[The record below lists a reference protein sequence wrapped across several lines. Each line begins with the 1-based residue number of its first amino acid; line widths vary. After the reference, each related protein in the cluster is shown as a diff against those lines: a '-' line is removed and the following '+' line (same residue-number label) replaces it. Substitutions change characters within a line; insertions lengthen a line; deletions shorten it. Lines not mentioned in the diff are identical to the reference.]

1 MKYKRYI
8 ISLCLGLLMALPA
21 LAQNKTQ
28 QGTVVDENGEPVI
41 GATVKVE
48 GTKDATVTDLDGNYK
63 LDVPKNGKVII
74 SYIGYKDM
82 VTTGG
87 RVQLEEDNSTLEE
100 VVVVGYGTQKKAHL
114 TGSVATVPVDEIQ
127 DLAAGGLA
135 STLGGLVNGLGV
147 SGGDARPGENARLSI
162 RDTNSLSDVGST
174 AQEPL
179 FVIDGYIY
187 PNDVKVGNSSQNL
200 GAEAFNNLDPSEVE
214 SISVLKDA
222 SAAVYGAR
230 AANGVILVTTK
241 KGKMGKPSIS
251 YSGQFGFTDEVA
263 RPKML
268 SSYDYGR
275 LYNAI
280 TAADPTNTSLNKK
293 TALFQADELE
303 AMKALNYDLLDK
315 YWETGSTMRHSVNVS
330 GASDNVSYFGGISYF
345 DQDGNLGK
353 LDYNRW
359 NYRAGIDVK
368 ISKWLS
374 ANLTVSGDYGK
385 KNKPMLK
392 VGGTSDEKDYN
403 LMLTRPRYI
412 PEEVNGYY
420 IPTYG
425 PSNGAR
431 VQNQNYSF
439 RVLQDNGDY
448 TRTMTS
454 NTSINAGLNYDFGWS
469 NILKGLKLSF
479 AYSKSINTDK
489 NNQYGS
495 SYTLYQMTRRY
506 GSGEHMYTPTAGDDS
521 TFDYL
526 NFANFNALTLNNG
539 DILSRQMIRTDNYQM
554 NFTVQYARDFGL
566 HHVNGLFSIERSE
579 AESELTYASKTK
591 PLEFTTG
598 QDNSVKDGS
607 EEDAQFRRSESGTM
621 SYIGRINYA
630 YANRYLLEFLLRS
643 DASTKFSKKYGW
655 GTFPAVSAGWVVSE
669 EPWFQNSNSLKWIDF
684 LKIRASYGLT
694 GRDNLAPWQWMQ
706 VYATDANKG
715 TVFGEGLGNDSGS
728 RITINKNNSAVN
740 VMVHWDKSYKFN
752 AGFDMQVLHSRLNI
766 GFDYYY
772 ERNREMLMNLKEDVP
787 GTVGSQSASTNIGEM
802 DNWGWELSLTW
813 RDKIGKDFKYRIGI
827 NTGMSDNKVKVMDWP
842 TEYLYRQMTPGSRT
856 DLGLWG
862 LQCIGMFR
870 SFQDIEEYFAQ
881 YNITSYLG
889 MTKDKVRPG
898 MLIYK
903 DVRGPQQPDGT
914 YLGPDGVV
922 DRDNDQVQLGKRGNI
937 YGFTMNLGAD
947 WKGISVTAQLGA
959 SWGGYTTVPAQAIGV
974 ASNSNL
980 EFYNM
985 PSFWNPDNMYVYQD
999 IYDGGGNLV
1008 MAQNREAEYPNLA
1021 YQSVNAIASS
1031 FWRISNASVRLSRLT
1046 IAYALPSAWLKNT
1059 GIKGIRIN
1067 VTGQNLINFY
1077 NPYPD
1082 HFTNPMAGA
1091 FGSYPNLRKW
1101 TVGVNLSF

>member
-1 MKYKRYI
+1 MRFKKYI

-63 LDVPKNGKVII
+63 LDVPKNGKVVV

-87 RVQLEEDNSTLEE
+87 RIQLEEDNSQLEE

-162 RDTNSLSDVGST
+162 RDTNSLGDVGST

-187 PNDVKVGNSSQNL
+187 PNDVKVGNTYQNL

-315 YWETGSTMRHSVNVS
+315 YWETGATMRHSVNVS

-368 ISKWLS
+368 ISQWLS

-412 PEEVNGYY
+412 PEEVDGHY
-420 IPTYG
+420 IPTFG
-425 PSNGAR
+425 PSNSAA

-469 NILKGLKLSF
+469 KILKGLKLKF
-479 AYSKSINTDK
+479 TYSKSINTDK

-554 NFTVQYARDFGL
+554 NFTVQYSRDFGL

-669 EPWFQNSNSLKWIDF
+669 EPWFQNSKAMSWVDF

-787 GTVGSQSASTNIGEM
+787 GTVGSQSASTNLGEM

-870 SFQDIEEYFAQ
+870 SFQDIEEYFAE
-881 YNITSYLG
+881 
-889 MTKDKVRPG
+889 V
-898 MLIYK
+898 
-903 DVRGPQQPDGT
+903 
-914 YLGPDGVV
+914 
-922 DRDNDQVQLGKRGNI
+922 
-937 YGFTMNLGAD
+937 
-947 WKGISVTAQLGA
+947 
-959 SWGGYTTVPAQAIGV
+959 
-974 ASNSNL
+974 
-980 EFYNM
+980 
-985 PSFWNPDNMYVYQD
+985 
-999 IYDGGGNLV
+999 
-1008 MAQNREAEYPNLA
+1008 
-1021 YQSVNAIASS
+1021 
-1031 FWRISNASVRLSRLT
+1031 
-1046 IAYALPSAWLKNT
+1046 
-1059 GIKGIRIN
+1059 
-1067 VTGQNLINFY
+1067 
-1077 NPYPD
+1077 
-1082 HFTNPMAGA
+1082 
-1091 FGSYPNLRKW
+1091 
-1101 TVGVNLSF
+1101 

>member
-1 MKYKRYI
+1 MKKYI
-8 ISLCLGLLMALPA
+8 ISLCLGLLMALPS
-21 LAQNKTQ
+21 LAQNKVQT
-28 QGTVVDENGEPVI
+28 GTVVDENGEPVI
-41 GATVKVE
+41 GATVKVD
-48 GTKDATVTDLDGNYK
+48 GTKAATVTDFDGNYK
-63 LDVPKNGKVII
+63 LEVPKNGKVVV

-87 RVQLEEDNSTLEE
+87 RIQLEEDNSQLEE

-135 STLGGLVNGLGV
+135 STLSGLVNGLGV
-147 SGGDARPGENARLSI
+147 SGGDSRPGENARLSI
-162 RDTNSLSDVGST
+162 RDTNSLGDVGST
-174 AQEPL
+174 AQQPL

-187 PNDVKVGNSSQNL
+187 PNDVKVGNTYQNL

-268 SSYDYGR
+268 SAYDYGR
-275 LYNAI
+275 LYNAV
-280 TAADPTNTSLNKK
+280 TAADPTNTSLNRT
-293 TALFQADELE
+293 TALFQADELA
-303 AMKALNYDLLDK
+303 AMKGLDYDLLDK
-315 YWETGSTMRHSVNVS
+315 YWETGATMRHSVNVS

-368 ISKWLS
+368 ISQWLS

-412 PEEVNGYY
+412 PEEVDGHY
-420 IPTYG
+420 IPTFG
-425 PSNGAR
+425 PSNSAA

-469 NILKGLKLSF
+469 KILKGLRLSF
-479 AYSKSINTDK
+479 SYSKSINTDK

-506 GSGEHMYTPTAGDDS
+506 GSGEHMYTPTAGDDPN
-521 TFDYL
+521 FDYL
-526 NFANFNALTLNNG
+526 NYNNFNALTLNNG

-554 NFTVQYARDFGL
+554 NFTAQYSRDFGL
-566 HHVNGLFSIERSE
+566 HHVSGLFSIERSE

-655 GTFPAVSAGWVVSE
+655 GTFPAFSAGWVVSE
-669 EPWFQNSNSLKWIDF
+669 EPWFQNINSLKWIDF

-752 AGFDMQVLHSRLNI
+752 AGFDLQVLRNRLTV

-772 ERNREMLMNLKEDVP
+772 ERNREMLLNLKEDVP
-787 GTVGSQSASTNIGEM
+787 GTVGSQSASTNLGEM

-813 RDKIGKDFKYRIGI
+813 RDKIGKDLKYRIGI
-827 NTGMSDNKVKVMDWP
+827 NTGMSDNKVLKMDWP
-842 TEYLYRQMTPGSRT
+842 SEYLYRQLTPGSRT

-870 SFQDIEEYFAQ
+870 SFQDIEEYFQ
-881 YNITSYLG
+881 KYNITSYLG

-903 DVRGPQQPDGT
+903 DVRGSQQPDGS
-914 YLGPDGVV
+914 YAGPDGIV

-937 YGFTMNLGAD
+937 YGFTVNMGAD
-947 WKGISVTAQLGA
+947 WKGLSITAQLGA

-980 EFYNM
+980 QFYNL

-999 IYDGGGNLV
+999 IYDGQGNLV
-1008 MAQNREAEYPNLA
+1008 MSENRNAYYPNLA

-1046 IAYALPSAWLKNT
+1046 VAYALPNSWLKNT

>member
-1 MKYKRYI
+1 MKKYI
-8 ISLCLGLLMALPA
+8 ISLCLGLLMALPS
-21 LAQNKTQ
+21 LAQNKVQT
-28 QGTVVDENGEPVI
+28 GTVVDENGEPVI
-41 GATVKVE
+41 GATVKVD
-48 GTKDATVTDLDGNYK
+48 GTKAATVTDFDGNYK
-63 LDVPKNGKVII
+63 LEVPKNGKVVV

-87 RVQLEEDNSTLEE
+87 RIQLEEDNSQLEE

-135 STLGGLVNGLGV
+135 STLSGLVNGLGV

-162 RDTNSLSDVGST
+162 RDTNSLGDVGST
-174 AQEPL
+174 AQQPL

-187 PNDVKVGNSSQNL
+187 PNDVKVGNTYQNL

-268 SSYDYGR
+268 SAYDYGR
-275 LYNAI
+275 LYNAV
-280 TAADPTNTSLNKK
+280 TAADPTNTSLNRT
-293 TALFQADELE
+293 TALFQADELA
-303 AMKALNYDLLDK
+303 AMKGLDYDLLDK
-315 YWETGSTMRHSVNVS
+315 YWETGATMRHSVNVS

-368 ISKWLS
+368 INQWLS

-412 PEEVNGYY
+412 PEEVDGHY
-420 IPTYG
+420 IPTFG
-425 PSNGAR
+425 PSNSAA

-469 NILKGLKLSF
+469 KILKGLRLSF
-479 AYSKSINTDK
+479 SYSKSINTDK

-506 GSGEHMYTPTAGDDS
+506 GSGEHMYTPTAGDDPN
-521 TFDYL
+521 FDYL
-526 NFANFNALTLNNG
+526 NYNNFNALTLNNG

-554 NFTVQYARDFGL
+554 NFTAQYSRDFGL
-566 HHVNGLFSIERSE
+566 HHVSGLFSIERSE

-655 GTFPAVSAGWVVSE
+655 GTFPAFSAGWVVSE
-669 EPWFQNSNSLKWIDF
+669 EPWFQNINSLKWIDF

-752 AGFDMQVLHSRLNI
+752 AGFDLQVLRNRLTV

-772 ERNREMLMNLKEDVP
+772 ERNREMLLNLKEDVP
-787 GTVGSQSASTNIGEM
+787 GTVGSQSASTNLGEM

-813 RDKIGKDFKYRIGI
+813 RDKIGKDLKYRIGI
-827 NTGMSDNKVKVMDWP
+827 NTGMSDNKVLKMDWP
-842 TEYLYRQMTPGSRT
+842 SEYLYRQLTPGSRT

-870 SFQDIEEYFAQ
+870 SFQDIEEYFQ
-881 YNITSYLG
+881 KYNITSYLG

-903 DVRGPQQPDGT
+903 DVRGSQQPDGS
-914 YLGPDGVV
+914 YAGPDGIV

-937 YGFTMNLGAD
+937 YGFTVNMGAD
-947 WKGISVTAQLGA
+947 WKGLSITAQLGA

-980 EFYNM
+980 QFYNL

-999 IYDGGGNLV
+999 IYDGQGNLV
-1008 MAQNREAEYPNLA
+1008 MSENRNAYYPNLA
-1021 YQSVNAIASS
+1021 YQNVNAIASS

-1046 IAYALPSAWLKNT
+1046 VAYALPNSWLKNT

-1067 VTGQNLINFY
+1067 ITGQNLINFY

>member
-63 LDVPKNGKVII
+63 LDVPKNGKVIV

-412 PEEVNGYY
+412 PEEVNGNY

-506 GSGEHMYTPTAGDDS
+506 GSGEHMYTPTSGDDPA
-521 TFDYL
+521 FDYL
-526 NFANFNALTLNNG
+526 SYTNFNPLTLNNG

-554 NFTVQYARDFGL
+554 NFTVQYARDFGQ

-591 PLEFTTG
+591 PYEFTTG

-621 SYIGRINYA
+621 SYIGRVNYA

-643 DASTKFSKKYGW
+643 DASTKFSKRYGW
-655 GTFPAVSAGWVVSE
+655 GTFPAFSAGWVVSE
-669 EPWFQNSNSLKWIDF
+669 EPWFQNSKSMSWVDF

-740 VMVHWDKSYKFN
+740 PLVHWDKSYKTN
-752 AGFDMQVLHSRLNI
+752 VGFDLQVLHNRLSIN
-766 GFDYYY
+766 FDYYY
-772 ERNREMLMNLKEDVP
+772 EKNRQMLMNLKEDVP
-787 GTVGSQSASTNIGEM
+787 GTVGSQSASTNVGEM

-827 NTGMSDNKVKVMDWP
+827 NTGMSDNEVKVMDWP
-842 TEYLYRQMTPGSRT
+842 TEYLYRQITPGSRT

-903 DVRGPQQPDGT
+903 DVRGAQQPDGT
-914 YLGPDGVV
+914 YLGPDGIV

-985 PSFWNPDNMYVYQD
+985 PSFWNPDNMYVYQN
-999 IYDGGGNLV
+999 IYDGSGNLV